1 MTMNIRP
8 FSMITSIF
16 NTKLPKGE
24 LHEMEIIDGSPLGT
38 TDGWDSLMIVRL
50 SIRSEK
56 TLGLKSR

>member
-16 NTKLPKGE
+16 NTKLPRGE

-38 TDGWDSLMIVRL
+38 ADGWDSFNDCQVG
-50 SIRSEK
+50 IRFEK
-56 TLGLKSR
+56 TLSLKSR